1 MKKLKCLCA
10 LLLTAVLIIG
20 LTPAVFAAQPSEK
33 VTVYFSKSNIYSI
46 DGTFS
51 FSNPGLFTSVSY
63 STSGMVGSA
72 ANNKVYMYSA
82 DKATATV
89 GVTVT
94 VSPSAKEG
102 DSCTITFEYETSDV
116 NGNMTAGKESKTVTV
131 SIPKPPANTDTN
143 TNTNTNTGGNTAN
156 NNTAPAE
163 QSAAVKADTTELQQQ
178 IAIAEGLKRTD
189 YTSDSWKAVNDTL
202 YEARLLLES
211 TEQAKVDSCAD
222 ALAQAIKGLVKMDF
236 SKLKAAI
243 EAAKPLTTDNEIGQK
258 VLELSDALKDSVA
271 KLASTN
277 QAEVDAAAEKL
288 DGLAKEVQTLLDG
301 LTGSQIV
308 EVEKTV
314 EVEVEPKSPFCNIT
328 AHKVWPVLF
337 FVSLAINIALVT
349 LIVLFV
355 VRKKRARVDTT
366 PLVDYDIGD
375 DEPDNNLF

>member
-20 LTPAVFAAQPSEK
+20 LSPAVFAAQPSEK
-33 VTVYFSKSNIYSI
+33 VTVYFSKSNIYGI

-51 FSNPGLFTSVSY
+51 FSNPGLFTSISY
-63 STSGMVGSA
+63 STSGMAGSA

-102 DSCTITFEYETSDV
+102 DSCTITFEYETSDI
-116 NGNMTAGKESKTVTV
+116 NGNMTAGKDSQTVTV
-131 SIPKPPANTDTN
+131 SIPKPPANT
-143 TNTNTNTGGNTAN
+143 GGNTTDNNN
-156 NNTAPAE
+156 NNTAPSE
-163 QSAAVKADTTELQQQ
+163 QPAATKADTTELQRQ
-178 IAIAEGLKRTD
+178 ITIAEGLKWTD

-277 QAEVDAAAEKL
+277 QAEVDEAAEKL
-288 DGLAKEVQTLLDG
+288 DGLAKEVQTLLDS

-314 EVEVEPKSPFCNIT
+314 EVEVEPKTPFCNIT

-355 VRKKRARVDTT
+355 LRKKRARVDTT

-375 DEPDNNLF
+375 DEPDNDLF